1 MPCCGVLF
9 RCWER
14 IVCAV
19 LSKGIAYVLPKAFSF
34 EMDKNMHVKHPNQS
48 SAFPCYP
55 DNVTKP
61 SPMFPLYP
69 NLCSCVSIFQQN
81 QLFNNVIDRFQY
93 RFNLENGWGKQLSNA
108 LVMSSHFVFPLK
120 ISNLHQHCCSVEW
133 HDDKRVRPWLQ
144 SCSAT
149 GDCFLGVSHA
159 IFFEFRIWLI
169 EKTYIVDGIGWTWEK
184 LIFVRLCWNIHC
196 GFELVQATSADLR

>member
-19 LSKGIAYVLPKAFSF
+19 FSKGIAYVLPKVFSF

-55 DNVTKP
+55 DNVRKP

-69 NLCSCVSIFQQN
+69 NLCSWWAYFSKINFSIMS
-81 QLFNNVIDRFQY
+81 LTGFNTDLIWKTGG
-93 RFNLENGWGKQLSNA
+93 ENQLSNA

-159 IFFEFRIWLI
+159 IFF
-169 EKTYIVDGIGWTWEK
+169 
-184 LIFVRLCWNIHC
+184 
-196 GFELVQATSADLR
+196 